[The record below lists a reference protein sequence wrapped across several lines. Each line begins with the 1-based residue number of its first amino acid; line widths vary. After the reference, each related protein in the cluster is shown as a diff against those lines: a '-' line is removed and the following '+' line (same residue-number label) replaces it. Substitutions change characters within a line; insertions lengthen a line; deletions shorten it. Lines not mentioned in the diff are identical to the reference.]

1 MDEFPLC
8 NVHFL
13 CWSVYMELF
22 SRSKPMMAEPE
33 LLGLEQFDELI
44 LEVQDADAAVRASE
58 LAISEYLSIHPN
70 AHAVHVN
77 QNRFIFRLD
86 AITADL
92 ELTRLEQVR
101 DEAKERF
108 WRLLRKYA
116 DLREKLNP
124 PEVHIHGIK

>member
-1 MDEFPLC
+1 
-8 NVHFL
+8 
-13 CWSVYMELF
+13 MELF